1 MTTLTTHYID
11 VMLKCEGI
19 TRDIISNTN
28 STLASITILR
38 KTISE
43 LEANV
48 VTLNQPLNTSLST
61 LPKPIFLPEIILNR
75 EVKVLKKTI
84 EDLISMTRNLLGH
97 TLTQLSTELKSEIK
111 KATDKKTIVDT
122 EHANNYQT
130 LLKLL
135 IGKLEKMEDIISS
148 LTIH

>member
-1 MTTLTTHYID
+1 
-11 VMLKCEGI
+11 MLKCEGI